1 MKPIP
6 PNSYGLH
13 VLHLQVPGFVVLMFL
28 LNDFK
33 IYELLEHDCSNHLN
47 LEMEMKII
55 YKISLILVSQDVQM
69 VKTIYEKY

>member
-33 IYELLEHDCSNHLN
+33 IYEFLEHGCSNHLN
-47 LEMEMKII
+47 LEMEGK
-55 YKISLILVSQDVQM
+55 
-69 VKTIYEKY
+69 